1 MGLFK
6 RSIPKQ
12 ILGCKKLL
20 YLNLSKNKIRGS
32 IPTKIG
38 NLQFI
43 QMLDLS
49 RNFLIGKIPPQLG
62 EIQSIETLNLSHNE
76 LFGSIPATFGEM
88 SSLTNVDVSYNCL
101 EGPLP
106 NNKAFGEAPFEA
118 LRNNKGLCGNVS
130 SLKACLSSITW
141 SKNPNEKR
149 RNKVVII
156 FIVPILSIMF
166 LLVIV
171 FGIRYV
177 VLKRPRLRNKINNA
191 REAQNSNMFAIWS
204 YDGKMV

>member
-76 LFGSIPATFGEM
+76 LFGSILATFGKM
-88 SSLTNVDVSYNCL
+88 SSLTKVDISYNCL

-106 NNKAFGEAPFEA
+106 NNKAFSEAPFKA
-118 LRNNKGLCGNVS
+118 LRNNKGLCDNLS
-130 SLKACLSSITW
+130 NLKACPSSITW
-141 SKNPNEKR
+141 SKNSSEKR
-149 RNKVVII
+149 KNKVVII
-156 FIVPILSIMF
+156 FIVPILSIKF
-166 LLVIV
+166 LSMIV
-171 FGIRYV
+171 FGILYV
-177 VLKRPRLRNKINNA
+177 VLKRPRLRNKLNNS
-191 REAQNSNMFAIWS
+191 REAQNGNMFAI
-204 YDGKMV
+204 